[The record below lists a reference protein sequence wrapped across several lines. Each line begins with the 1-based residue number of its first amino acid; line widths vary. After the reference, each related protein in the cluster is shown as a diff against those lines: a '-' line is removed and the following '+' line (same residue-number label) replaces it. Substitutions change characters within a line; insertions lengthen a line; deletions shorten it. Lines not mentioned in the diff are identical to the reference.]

1 MFTHIL
7 IPTDGSDLSLRS
19 ALAAIQLAKT
29 LNASVTGFFAQQEYP
44 NPPFDEYTPMS
55 FGPPDA
61 FRAAEK
67 ANAKKFLDVI
77 EKHARSGGVPFQ
89 SKSSIS
95 NHPYSAIISAA
106 REAACDLIFMAS
118 HGRRGITAL
127 LLGSETSKV
136 LTHCTIP
143 VLVYRESGAD

>member
-7 IPTDGSDLSLRS
+7 IPTDGSDLSLHS
-19 ALAAIQLAKT
+19 ALAGIRLAKA
-29 LNASVTGFFAQQEYP
+29 LNARVTGFFAQQEYP
-44 NPPFDEYTPMS
+44 NPSFDEYTPMA

-67 ANAKKFLDVI
+67 ASAQKYLGVI
-77 EKHARSGGVPFQ
+77 ENHARSNGVPFL
-89 SKSSIS
+89 SMSSIS

-106 REAACDLIFMAS
+106 KEAGCDLIFMAS
-118 HGRRGITAL
+118 HGRRGISAL

-136 LTHCTIP
+136 LTHCAIP
-143 VLVYRESGAD
+143 VLVYRESEAN